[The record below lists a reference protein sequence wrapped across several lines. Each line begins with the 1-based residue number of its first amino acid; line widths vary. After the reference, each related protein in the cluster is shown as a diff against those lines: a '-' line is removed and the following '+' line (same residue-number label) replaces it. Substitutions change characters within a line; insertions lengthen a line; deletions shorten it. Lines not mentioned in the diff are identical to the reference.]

1 MNLVCVRTSS
11 RGLDSSATDMAM
23 LSRYPRN
30 MSTDDQTPGAGQP
43 GTPRQAIVKAGGGSR
58 RARLEPA
65 PNTDPSPDVP
75 VEREEG
81 GVASVG
87 GDKPAPRGENDDRLR
102 LDRPPHW

>member
-1 MNLVCVRTSS
+1 
-11 RGLDSSATDMAM
+11 
-23 LSRYPRN
+23 
-30 MSTDDQTPGAGQP
+30 MSTDDPTPAIPRQVV
-43 GTPRQAIVKAGGGSR
+43 PRQAIVKAGGRSR

-87 GDKPAPRGENDDRLR
+87 GDKPAVKGENDDRLR

>member
-1 MNLVCVRTSS
+1 MNTE
-11 RGLDSSATDMAM
+11 DPTPAM
-23 LSRYPRN
+23 PQSGKPH
-30 MSTDDQTPGAGQP
+30 
-43 GTPRQAIVKAGGGSR
+43 QAIVKAGGSSR

-81 GVASVG
+81 GVASASGETPVP
-87 GDKPAPRGENDDRLR
+87 KGENDDRLR

>member
-1 MNLVCVRTSS
+1 
-11 RGLDSSATDMAM
+11 
-23 LSRYPRN
+23 
-30 MSTDDQTPGAGQP
+30 MSTDDPTPGTPLPA
-43 GTPRQAIVKAGGGSR
+43 TPRQAIVKAGGRSR

-81 GVASVG
+81 GVASAS
-87 GDKPAPRGENDDRLR
+87 GDKPAVKGENDDRLR